1 MNERVR
7 AGALPL
13 LAVVL
18 TALNLR
24 TAVTGFTP
32 LLELIGA
39 DLGFGPSL
47 YGVLGTIV
55 TASFAVFGLLAAS
68 VARRFGLE
76 RTIAIAVALTTAGI
90 VLRALSPSTAVL
102 VTSTV
107 IAFTGVGASNV
118 LVIPLVKKYFSAH
131 LKAVSSL
138 YIALLQVGQFV
149 APLLALPVALTVG
162 WRWAIGMWAVLTAVA
177 VVLWIALAARARRA
191 ERRALVAHDPATR
204 DAPVEGSPFASPFAP
219 PPAPARLVGAWRT
232 PLLWSLVLMMG
243 ITSLNVH
250 AVFTWLPAILVDA
263 GADPASGGALLAL
276 FSVLG
281 LPAAFVVPPL
291 AIRLRN
297 PFVIVAVCTVLMVG
311 GYAGLLLSP
320 GSGAVVWVVL
330 LGLGVSTFPL
340 CLTLVN
346 ARTSTTAGSTVLSG
360 AMQGVGYAIAC
371 LGPFGTGAL
380 YAATGAWTGSFVI
393 LFASLAVMLVAGWI
407 ACRPATLEEQVGG
420 LAVSAGAAGA
430 GVR

>member
-1 MNERVR
+1 MTDRVR
-7 AGALPL
+7 ASALPL
-13 LAVVL
+13 LAVIL

-32 LLELIGA
+32 LLDVIGA

-68 VARRFGLE
+68 VARRLGLE
-76 RTIAIAVALTTAGI
+76 RTIAIAVVLTTAGI
-90 VLRALSPSTAVL
+90 LLRALSPSTPAL
-102 VTSTV
+102 VASTV

-118 LVIPLVKKYFSAH
+118 LVIPLVKKYFAAH

-149 APLLALPVALTVG
+149 APLVAMPVALAVG
-162 WRWAIGMWAVLTAVA
+162 WRWAIGMWALLTGVAAVLF
-177 VVLWIALAARARRA
+177 IALAGRSGVV
-191 ERRALVAHDPATR
+191 ERPTDE
-204 DAPVEGSPFASPFAP
+204 APV
-219 PPAPARLVGAWRT
+219 RLAGAWRT

-291 AIRLRN
+291 AIRMRN
-297 PFVIVAVCTVLMVG
+297 PFVIVAVCTACMVA
-311 GYAGLLLSP
+311 GYLGLLLSP
-320 GSGAVVWVVL
+320 AAGAVVWVVL

-346 ARTSTTAGSTVLSG
+346 ARTSTTAGATVLSG

-371 LGPFGTGAL
+371 LGPFGIGAL
-380 YAATGAWTGSFVI
+380 YAASGTWTGSFVV
-393 LFASLAVMLVAGWI
+393 LFTSLAVLLVSGYV
-407 ACRPATLEEQVGG
+407 ACRPATLEDQVQREPE
-420 LAVSAGAAGA
+420 LAHSW
-430 GVR
+430 

>member
-1 MNERVR
+1 MSEKAR
-7 AGALPL
+7 ASALPL
-13 LAVVL
+13 VAVVL

-32 LLELIGA
+32 LLDVIGS

-55 TASFAVFGLLAAS
+55 TASFAVFGLLAAA
-68 VARRFGLE
+68 VARRLGLE
-76 RTIAIAVALTTAGI
+76 RTLAIAVALTTAGI
-90 VLRALSPSTAVL
+90 LLRALSPSTAAL
-102 VTSTV
+102 VASTV

-149 APLLALPVALTVG
+149 APLVALPVALAVG
-162 WRWAIGMWAVLTAVA
+162 WRWAIGMWALMTAVA
-177 VVLWIALAARARRA
+177 VVLWVVLAVRAGA
-191 ERRALVAHDPATR
+191 ERSTVA
-204 DAPVEGSPFASPFAP
+204 APV
-219 PPAPARLVGAWRT
+219 RLAGAWRT

-243 ITSLNVH
+243 MTGVNVY
-250 AVFTWLPAILVDA
+250 AVITWLPAILVDA

-276 FSVLG
+276 FSVFG

-297 PFVIVAVCTVLMVG
+297 PFVVVAVCTALMAA
-311 GYAGLLLSP
+311 GYTGLLLSP
-320 GSGAVVWVVL
+320 DSGAVAWVVM
-330 LGLGVSTFPL
+330 LGIGVSTFPL

-346 ARTSTTAGSTVLSG
+346 ARTRTTAGSTVLSG
-360 AMQGVGYAIAC
+360 AMQGIGYGIAC
-371 LGPFGTGAL
+371 IGPLGIGLL
-380 YAATGAWTGSFVI
+380 YAASGTWTGSFVV
-393 LFASLAVMLVAGWI
+393 LYLSLVVLLVSGFV
-407 ACRPATLEEQVGG
+407 ACRPSTLEDQVAEREQSKVPT
-420 LAVSAGAAGA
+420 
-430 GVR
+430 GV

>member
-7 AGALPL
+7 TGALPL

-55 TASFAVFGLLAAS
+55 TASFAVFGLLASS
-68 VARRFGLE
+68 VARRVGLE
-76 RTIAIAVALTTAGI
+76 RTTAIAVALTTAGI
-90 VLRALSPSTAVL
+90 VLRAASPSTAML
-102 VTSTV
+102 VASTV
-107 IAFTGVGASNV
+107 VAFTGVGASNV

-149 APLLALPVALTVG
+149 APLLALPVALAVG

-177 VVLWIALAARARRA
+177 VLLWIVLAARARRA
-191 ERRALVAHDPATR
+191 ERYSFVAHDPATQ
-204 DAPVEGSPFASPFAP
+204 DAPAVSPFAP
-219 PPAPARLVGAWRT
+219 APSTPALAAPTGLVGAWRT

-263 GADPASGGALLAL
+263 GADPTSGGALLAL

-380 YAATGAWTGSFVI
+380 YATTGAWTWSFVI
-393 LFASLAVMLVAGWI
+393 LFASLGVMLVAGWI
-407 ACRPATLEEQVGG
+407 ACRPTTLEEQV
-420 LAVSAGAAGA
+420 AAA
-430 GVR
+430 RSVVRSNRA

>member
-7 AGALPL
+7 TGALPL

-32 LLELIGA
+32 LLDLIGA

-55 TASFAVFGLLAAS
+55 TASFAVFGLLASS
-68 VARRFGLE
+68 VARRIGLE
-76 RTIAIAVALTTAGI
+76 RTIAIAVALTTTGI
-90 VLRALSPSTAVL
+90 VLRAMSPSTAML
-102 VTSTV
+102 VASTV
-107 IAFTGVGASNV
+107 VAFTGVGASNV

-149 APLLALPVALTVG
+149 APLLALPVALAAG

-177 VVLWIALAARARRA
+177 VLLWIALAARARRA
-191 ERRALVAHDPATR
+191 ELYAFVAHDPATQ
-204 DAPVEGSPFASPFAP
+204 DAPVASPFAP
-219 PPAPARLVGAWRT
+219 VPTTPALAVPPAPTGLVGAWRT

-263 GADPASGGALLAL
+263 GADPTSGGALLAL

-380 YAATGAWTGSFVI
+380 YAATGDWTWSFVV
-393 LFASLAVMLVAGWI
+393 LFASLVVMLVAGWI
-407 ACRPATLEEQVGG
+407 ACRPTTLEEQVAPGR
-420 LAVSAGAAGA
+420 LARA
-430 GVR
+430 